1 MLESRKALKVISSLV
16 IGLSLVGVGSGV
28 VQATSFTAPKLGTAE
43 VVPTDP
49 PKLGTAEVV
58 PTDPSIKKGDKIFV
72 VVKDTKNQKV
82 AIYNQDAKKTG
93 AKVTM
98 GSTYTAKAVKKVNS
112 KKIVKINKSQ
122 WLNTKD
128 VVKI

>member
-1 MLESRKALKVISSLV
+1 MKVISSLI
-16 IGLSLVGVGSGV
+16 IGLSIVGVGSGV
-28 VQATSFTAPKLGTAE
+28 AQATLFTA
-43 VVPTDP
+43 

-82 AIYNQDAKKTG
+82 AVYNQNAKKNG

-98 GSTYTAKAVKKVNS
+98 GSTYTAKAVKKVDS

-122 WLNTKD
+122 WLNSKD
-128 VVKI
+128 VVKN

>member
-28 VQATSFTAPKLGTAE
+28 VQATSFTAPKLGA
-43 VVPTDP
+43 
-49 PKLGTAEVV
+49 AEVV

-82 AIYNQDAKKTG
+82 AVYNQDAKKTG

-98 GSTYTAKAVKKVNS
+98 AQLTPLRQLRKLTAKRLLRSTRVNG
-112 KKIVKINKSQ
+112 
-122 WLNTKD
+122 
-128 VVKI
+128 

>member
-16 IGLSLVGVGSGV
+16 IGLGLVGVGSGV
-28 VQATSFTAPKLGTAE
+28 VQATSFTAPK
-43 VVPTDP
+43 P
-49 PKLGTAEVV
+49 GTAEVV
-58 PTDPSIKKGDKIFV
+58 PTDPSIKKGDKLFV
-72 VVKDTKNQKV
+72 VVKDTKNQKDAV
-82 AIYNQDAKKTG
+82 YNQDSKKTG
-93 AKVTM
+93 AKITM
-98 GSTYTAKAVKKVNS
+98 GSTYTVKAVKKVNS